1 MSVAGIDLPRKRA
14 GCAGD
19 ARHGRVE
26 FRRSALCYLGI
37 GGFSVYIPGG
47 NAALCIV
54 CRSYCDAA
62 HADICR
68 PVGAVSLILEGIADR
83 RGRSVALTAF
93 SVNITSLYF
102 VLSITFIEA
111 VSSLE
116 LNVPPEIDVTFN
128 VPPAIT
134 ATPSL

>member
-54 CRSYCDAA
+54 CRSYGDAA
-62 HADICR
+62 HADICQ

-83 RGRSVALTAF
+83 RGQIGRTDSFFGKDNLAIF
-93 SVNITSLYF
+93 CSVN
-102 VLSITFIEA
+102 TFY
-111 VSSLE
+111 
-116 LNVPPEIDVTFN
+116 
-128 VPPAIT
+128 
-134 ATPSL
+134 